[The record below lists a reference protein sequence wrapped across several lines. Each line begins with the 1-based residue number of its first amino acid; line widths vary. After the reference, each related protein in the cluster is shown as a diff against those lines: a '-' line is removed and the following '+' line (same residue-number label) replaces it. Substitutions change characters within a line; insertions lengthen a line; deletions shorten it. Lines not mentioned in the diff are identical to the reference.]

1 MADKKKKW
9 TIIDTVIVLAVAG
22 ACAFACNMFSTKTTA
37 GEKTTIEAVVL
48 ISNREPSMAEAINE
62 GEPVIISLTEKDT
75 AKILDLKVEKAQTMN
90 YNSEIGEYVNNV
102 IDDRVDIYA
111 TVEMEVSETDYAFF
125 AGDTSI
131 KVGTLLPFRGKGYAM
146 DGYVIEMTE
155 GGQN

>member
-22 ACAFACNMFSTKTTA
+22 ACAFAFNMFSTKTTV

-48 ISNREPSMAEAINE
+48 ISNKEPFLAEAINE
-62 GEPVIISLTEKDT
+62 GEPVIISLTEKDA

-111 TVEMEVSETDYAFF
+111 TVEMEVSETEYAFF
-125 AGDTSI
+125 AGETSV
-131 KVGTLLPFRGKGYAM
+131 KVGTWLPFRGKGYAM